1 MTKVDI
7 IARTVAIVV
16 LVLLL
21 MQYIVRTIER
31 GEWLS
36 TATGAS
42 AIACCLFIAN
52 HVNHLIHDKVKGDGE
67 GDGKEEK

>member
-7 IARTVAIVV
+7 IARTVAIMV

-21 MQYIVRTIER
+21 MKYIVGQIER
-31 GEWLS
+31 GPWLS
-36 TATGAS
+36 FATGAS

-52 HVNHLIHDKVKGDGE
+52 HVNHLKHDKVKGE
-67 GDGKEEK
+67 GDGE

>member
-21 MQYIVRTIER
+21 MQYIVGQIER

-36 TATGAS
+36 FATGAS

-52 HVNHLIHDKVKGDGE
+52 HVHHLIHDEVKKDGDG
-67 GDGKEEK
+67 DG